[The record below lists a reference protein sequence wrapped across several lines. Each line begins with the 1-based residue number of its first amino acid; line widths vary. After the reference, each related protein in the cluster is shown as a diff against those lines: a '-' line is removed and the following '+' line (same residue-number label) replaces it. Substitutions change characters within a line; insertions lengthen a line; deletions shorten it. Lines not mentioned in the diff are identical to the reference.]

1 VLGNCSYHVVHAGS
15 GRGGRSSTTYYNQ
28 TCTWDLYG
36 NLLTVVSGAPV
47 VPAPL
52 SVNGTQTVYAAN
64 AQGVFTGSDSALSPF
79 HGFVFTPGSHFTWLT
94 PNPYTVLSQAVYTV
108 TTTLKSDGDMPL
120 SVSAVHAS
128 AVQGIVTVSGN
139 TCTGQVQVGSTCAVT
154 VTYDP
159 TRLRSDE
166 TGLAYDTLDIS
177 VITDAGQ
184 ARADWV
190 QSYTI
195 ILKQGGGE

>member
-1 VLGNCSYHVVHAGS
+1 VGPLRQPADRRIWRT
-15 GRGGRSSTTYYNQ
+15 GRPCAHLRQ
-28 TCTWDLYG
+28 R
-36 NLLTVVSGAPV
+36 P
-47 VPAPL
+47 P
-52 SVNGTQTVYAAN
+52 TVYAVN
-64 AQGVFTGSDSALSPF
+64 SQGVFTGSDSGLQPF
-79 HGFVFTPGSHFTWLT
+79 HGFVFTPGSHFARLT
-94 PNPYTVLSQAVYTV
+94 PNPYTVLSQTVYTV
-108 TTTLKSDGDMPL
+108 TATLKSDGDMPL

-128 AVQGIVTVSGN
+128 ALQGIVTVSGN

-195 ILKQGGGE
+195 VLKQGGGE